1 MSLEKAIEC
10 LNIESYR
17 QLRLYEED
25 FGANL
30 VRLLKDIEAKWDV
43 LKEKRER
50 KRPARVLDKP
60 FE

>member
-1 MSLEKAIEC
+1 MRKSTAHMSLEKAIEC

-30 VRLLKDIEAKWDV
+30 VRLLKDIEAKWDI
-43 LKEKRER
+43 LQEK
-50 KRPARVLDKP
+50 KRTKKT
-60 FE
+60 